1 MLSAA
6 QISGKLEISGW
17 ARTNFLSKEEDYVE
31 EKSFEESPKELRE
44 EMDQKKEQP
53 MIIEEF
59 EIEELSVDGICGVY

>member
-17 ARTNFLSKEEDYVE
+17 ARTNVLSKEENYVE

-59 EIEELSVDGICGVY
+59 EIESGSR

>member
-17 ARTNFLSKEEDYVE
+17 ARTNVLSKEENYVE

>member
-6 QISGKLEISGW
+6 QISGKLAISGW
-17 ARTNFLSKEEDYVE
+17 ARTNFLSKEEVYVE
-31 EKSFEESPKELRE
+31 EKSFEESPKEIRE
-44 EMDQKKEQP
+44 DMDQKKEQP

>member
-6 QISGKLEISGW
+6 PTSGKLEISGW
-17 ARTNFLSKEEDYVE
+17 ARTNVLSKEENYVE

>member
-1 MLSAA
+1 
-6 QISGKLEISGW
+6 
-17 ARTNFLSKEEDYVE
+17 VE

-59 EIEELSVDGICGVY
+59 EIEELSVDGICRILDSYFNLCCLAAIHGTGHIGVSVAA